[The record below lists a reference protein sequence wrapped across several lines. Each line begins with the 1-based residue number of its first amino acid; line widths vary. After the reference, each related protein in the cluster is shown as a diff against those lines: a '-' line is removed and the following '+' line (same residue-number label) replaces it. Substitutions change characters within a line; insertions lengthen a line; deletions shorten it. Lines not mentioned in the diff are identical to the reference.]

1 MALSKNRLHK
11 PPLNGGFFKTPQIMQ
26 HTTTRF
32 HAGLLALAFAATPL
46 SYSSGQS
53 LLAQERIRREA
64 ATQQAVDLLYQGRES
79 YASKDYEE
87 AVRLYREALSTLP
100 FGPKTEGK
108 RNEIVAHLA
117 DGSVALS
124 QQYRRTGKY
133 DEAKGL
139 LNEVLSVDPNR
150 FEAQQ
155 SLEYFDDP
163 IRVNPSLTHEHSQ
176 NVDEVRRL
184 LYQGEGFYNLADY
197 DSAEEKFHAVLR
209 IDKYNKAARRWLE
222 RTAAIKSDYYRA
234 AYDHTRAELLK
245 QVDEAWELTV
255 PSVSEAGDFGIGI
268 SPIDNNRQI
277 TITNKLQNIIIP
289 RIDFADTPLDEA
301 MEFLTQKSI
310 ELDNDTDPNRRG
322 INFVID
328 KGNTASAA
336 TGLDED
342 LGGGGLLLGDDP
354 GSKKI
359 DVLRLRNVPLATVLE
374 YVCNKTALRF
384 RVDEYAVTLL
394 PRGSESSADLVN
406 RTWTVPPT
414 FRTDLAGSEEGGG
427 GGGNNDPFGGDE
439 GGLGG
444 GGLSVR
450 STVKELL
457 GNSGVGFPDGSSARY
472 ISSSSSL
479 IVRNTVS
486 NLDLVDQIVE
496 NLIGQ
501 TPKQIR
507 ILTKFV
513 EVAQE
518 NTDELGFDW
527 LVTPFNVSSEFFAG
541 GGTTGNGALRN
552 AADFVGTVG
561 GANFLPTDA
570 SGAVTGTVTSGNR
583 SGDFAISQNSI
594 DAILSNPDRTAET
607 DNVAPGILSLT
618 GLFSRGQV
626 QTILRGLAQKRGT
639 DVMTA
644 PSILARS
651 GETATIEIIREFIY
665 PTEYEPPELPNQV
678 GATGGIGGA
687 GGGAGIF
694 PVTPSTPTAFE
705 TRNTGVTLEIQPTI
719 GANDFVIDLRFA
731 PEIVEFEGFIN
742 YGSPITSPASDAFG
756 NPTNVTITENRIEMP
771 VFASRRVTTGLTIY
785 DGHTVAVGGLMRE
798 DVQRVE
804 DKVPIFGDLPW
815 IGRLFQSH
823 SENHIKSNLIIFVT
837 AQIIDASGNPVNGET
852 TGLGDTGS
860 GITDFNAPA
869 GLDAGLLPALDGDK

>member
-1 MALSKNRLHK
+1 
-11 PPLNGGFFKTPQIMQ
+11 MQ

-46 SYSSGQS
+46 TYSPGQS
-53 LLAQERIRREA
+53 LLAEERLRREA
-64 ATQQAVDLLYQGRES
+64 ATEQAVDLLMQGRKS

-87 AVRLYREALSTLP
+87 AVRLYKEALNVLP
-100 FGPKTEGK
+100 IGPKTEVK
-108 RNEIVAHLA
+108 RNEIIAHLG
-117 DGSVALS
+117 DGSVALA

-139 LNEVLSVDPNR
+139 LNDVLVADPDR
-150 FEAQQ
+150 FQAEK

-197 DSAEEKFHAVLR
+197 DKAEMKFHAVLR
-209 IDKYNKAARRWLE
+209 IDPYNKAARRWLE
-222 RTAAIKSDYYRA
+222 RCAAIKSDYYRA
-234 AYDHTRAELLK
+234 AYDHTRAQLLME
-245 QVDEAWELTV
+245 VDKAWELTV
-255 PSVSEAGDFGIGI
+255 PSIAEQGQFIGGGGQI
-268 SPIDNNRQI
+268 NNGRSLN
-277 TITNKLQNIIIP
+277 ITNKLQNIIIP
-289 RIDFADTPLDEA
+289 RVDFADTPLDEA
-301 MEFLTQKSI
+301 MEYLTQKSI
-310 ELDNDTDPNRRG
+310 ELDTDPDPTRKG
-322 INFVID
+322 INFVIE
-328 KGNTASAA
+328 KGTVS
-336 TGLDED
+336 GSGGGVDESLD
-342 LGGGGLLLGDDP
+342 GGGLLLGDDP
-354 GSKKI
+354 SSKTI
-359 DVLRLRNVPLATVLE
+359 DVLRLRNVPLATALE
-374 YVCNKTALRF
+374 YVCNKTGLRY

-394 PRGSESSADLVN
+394 PIGSSGSADLVT

-414 FRTDLAGSEEGGG
+414 FKTDLSDGDSGGG
-427 GGGNNDPFGGDE
+427 GDSSDPFASDE
-439 GGLGG
+439 GLGG
-444 GGLSVR
+444 AGLSVR
-450 STVKELL
+450 KTVKELL
-457 GNSGVGFPDGSSARY
+457 SDSGVDFPDGTSARY

-479 IVRNTVS
+479 IVKNTVS

-496 NLIGQ
+496 NLLKE

-507 ILTKFV
+507 IMTKFV

-527 LVTPFNVSSEFFAG
+527 LVSPFGVSSEFFAG
-541 GGTTGNGALRN
+541 GGTTSNGAARTGG
-552 AADFVGTVG
+552 DFVGTVG
-561 GANFLPTDA
+561 AFTLPNVPADTSA
-570 SGAVTGTVTSGNR
+570 ALTGGTVTSGLR
-583 SGDFAISQNSI
+583 SGDYAVSKNSI
-594 DAILSNPDRTAET
+594 DSVLNNPDRTAQS
-607 DNVAPGILSLT
+607 NAVAPGILSLT
-618 GLFSRGQV
+618 GLFTDGQV
-626 QTILRGLAQKRGT
+626 QMIMRGLAQKKGT
-639 DVMTA
+639 DIMTA
-644 PSILARS
+644 PSVLARS

-678 GATGGIGGA
+678 GATGGIGG
-687 GGGAGIF
+687 GTGSGIF

-719 GANDFVIDLRFA
+719 GANDYVIDLRFA

-771 VFASRRVTTGLTIY
+771 VFASRRVNTGLTIY

-815 IGRLFQSH
+815 IGRLFQSN

-837 AQIIDASGNPVNGET
+837 AQIIDATGRPINGGN
-852 TGLGDTGS
+852 TGLGDPGAGVS
-860 GITDFNAPA
+860 DFAAPA
-869 GLDAGLLPALDGDK
+869 GMDGMVLPSITDEK